1 MGLAYKFS
9 LFTILLVLLTVLIVT
24 FYQVRREASTG
35 GDDLV
40 RHGRALADMVAKNCE
55 YDLYVED
62 REALQQLVVS
72 AFAEES
78 VAYMVIL
85 NQAEEPL
92 ASKTRTAELT
102 VPPLPDKFKPRDNT
116 AEITQFEVEN
126 KGAGFIEIDVPIF
139 SQTQEDSFGDSLEQ
153 DAPAAEP
160 QRLGLIRMG
169 LTREILEGRIRE
181 GLFSALGLSA
191 LLVLAG
197 SVLTLLGVKKM
208 TAPLKEMT
216 RITEEIADGEGDL
229 TRTFEIDSG
238 DEIGELGNGF
248 NRFVQRLREMVLR
261 TRSGTSDIVG
271 ATGKIKISSQGV
283 GDGVARQTHALED
296 SLKALQEIDSSAGGV
311 AKSTSSLL
319 GSAEES
325 SSATLELGATI
336 DEIVGQVDRLY
347 TTIDE
352 VSTSIVELTAAGQLI
367 VSNIE
372 NLSSATEET
381 ASSVS
386 QMDVS
391 IREIKENAET
401 TNTLS
406 EKASSDAEQGM
417 AVVEAS
423 ILGINE
429 VQEMVDRAG
438 NAIMDLGQKSEE
450 VGKIL
455 TVIDD
460 VSDQT
465 SLLALN
471 AAIIAAQA
479 GEHGRGFAVVA
490 EEIRELANRSAT
502 STSEIAEIITSI
514 QTGTETAVNAM
525 KAGRDRVHEEVSRSQ
540 QTRVA
545 LEQIRESSMTAANQ
559 VRGIMRATHEQSQ
572 GSQQITSSVNQVKT
586 MLEQIF
592 TSVSQQGT
600 GNEHLSRSAEVMR
613 EIASLVKHSTA
624 EQAKGSRQI
633 STHMENVRSMIEQIN
648 GATHSQN
655 ERSQQVLK
663 LFSELREIAEA
674 NSQRTR
680 ELDEVVETLTRQTA
694 ALEEEMGAF
703 KV

>member
-9 LFTILLVLLTVLIVT
+9 FFTILLVLLTVLIVT

-72 AFAEES
+72 AFSEES

-85 NQAEEPL
+85 NQAEVPL
-92 ASKTRTAELT
+92 ASKTRTSELT
-102 VPPLPDKFKPRDNT
+102 IPPLPDKFKPRDNN
-116 AEITQFEVEN
+116 AEITQFEVKN

-139 SQTQEDSFGDSLEQ
+139 SQTQEDSFGDTLEQ
-153 DAPAAEP
+153 EATAAEP
-160 QRLGLIRMG
+160 QRLGLVRMG

-197 SVLTLLGVKKM
+197 SVLTLVGVKKM
-208 TAPLKEMT
+208 TSPLKDMT
-216 RITEEIADGEGDL
+216 SIAEEIADGEGDL
-229 TRTFEIDSG
+229 TKSFKVGSG
-238 DEIGELGNGF
+238 DEIGQLGNGF

-261 TRSGTSDIVG
+261 TRSGASDIVE
-271 ATGKIKISSQGV
+271 ATEKIKVSSHGV
-283 GDGVARQTHALED
+283 SEGVARQDHALED
-296 SLKALQEIDSSAGGV
+296 SFTALKDIDSSAADV
-311 AKSTSSLL
+311 ARSTSSLVT
-319 GSAEES
+319 SAEES
-325 SSATLELGATI
+325 SSASLELSATI
-336 DEIVGQVDRLY
+336 EEIVGQVDRLF

-352 VSTSIVELTAAGQLI
+352 VSTSIIEMTTTGQQI
-367 VSNIE
+367 FGNIE
-372 NLSSATEET
+372 TLSSATSET

-391 IREIKENAET
+391 IREIKQTAEI

-406 EKASSDAEQGM
+406 EKASTDAEQGM
-417 AVVEAS
+417 TVVEAS
-423 ILGINE
+423 ISGINE
-429 VQEMVDRAG
+429 VRELVDHAG
-438 NAIMDLGQKSEE
+438 NAMLELGQNSEE

-490 EEIRELANRSAT
+490 EEIRELADRSAT
-502 STSEIAEIITSI
+502 STREIAEIITSI
-514 QTGTETAVNAM
+514 QSGTETAVKAM
-525 KAGRDRVHEEVSRSQ
+525 NAGRDRVHEEVSRSQ
-540 QTRVA
+540 QTRLA
-545 LEQIRESSMTAANQ
+545 LEQIKESSVAAANQ

-572 GSQQITSSVNQVKT
+572 GSQQITSSINQVKI
-586 MLEQIF
+586 MLEQI
-592 TSVSQQGT
+592 SSSASQQGK
-600 GNEHLSRSAEVMR
+600 GNEDLSKASEVMR

-633 STHMENVRSMIEQIN
+633 SAHIENIRSMIEQIN
-648 GATHSQN
+648 DATHSQN
-655 ERSQQVLK
+655 ERSKLVLN

-674 NSQRTR
+674 NSQSTR